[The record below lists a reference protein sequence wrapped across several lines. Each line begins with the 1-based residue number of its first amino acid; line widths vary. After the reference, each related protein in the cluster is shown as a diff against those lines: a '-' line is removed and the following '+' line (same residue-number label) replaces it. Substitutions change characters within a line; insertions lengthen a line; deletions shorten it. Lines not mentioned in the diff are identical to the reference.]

1 MIFTFTKD
9 FSLFILN
16 ILEKEMCILARLLM
30 NTKKGFI
37 TLYFTSMLLLVS
49 VFSLK
54 FIETI
59 NNRIYFYQRLEVF
72 RRMNNAEVLALNR
85 IKFKMK
91 TYSEQDETLTYKG
104 CIISISY
111 VSTTI
116 ELVISYKDCIR
127 ERSMIFDEASET
139 LIEYQ

>member
-1 MIFTFTKD
+1 
-9 FSLFILN
+9 
-16 ILEKEMCILARLLM
+16 M

-49 VFSLK
+49 VFSLS

-91 TYSEQDETLTYKG
+91 TYSEQDETLTYQL
-104 CIISISY
+104 C
-111 VSTTI
+111 
-116 ELVISYKDCIR
+116 
-127 ERSMIFDEASET
+127 FDN
-139 LIEYQ
+139 Y

>member
-1 MIFTFTKD
+1 
-9 FSLFILN
+9 
-16 ILEKEMCILARLLM
+16 MCILARLLM

-49 VFSLK
+49 VFSLS

-127 ERSMIFDEASET
+127 ERSMIFDETSET